1 MTQHFKK
8 IFLIGIFIFLL
19 ILNSIF
25 LSASVVYD
33 SYQETAEIISKDEI
47 HEVIEIFINADKF
60 ENSINLFLVPG
71 VENLQIYMDNKKLE
85 NCEIKEKIGGTEVLC
100 NFEKSFIGKHFL
112 KIEFDSGY
120 PLIKLNQERLMF
132 RSGYEPVAET
142 EEFIFV
148 LKLPLG
154 YIIPED
160 SDKDK
165 SFFISPEADKIYSDG
180 QRIILKWEEKE
191 LNEKFEV
198 SVISEQIA
206 NLFNLNFI
214 LIIALIV
221 GILFYVLYIKK
232 IKKKKQVTAIKRK
245 KGKSKTEILEGH
257 LMESEKK
264 IIDELKNADKK
275 ELWQKQLQLKTDFS
289 KAKLSRIIRNLEAR
303 NIIQKIPFGNTN
315 KIKLKI
321 K

>member
-1 MTQHFKK
+1 
-8 IFLIGIFIFLL
+8 
-19 ILNSIF
+19 
-25 LSASVVYD
+25 
-33 SYQETAEIISKDEI
+33 
-47 HEVIEIFINADKF
+47 
-60 ENSINLFLVPG
+60 
-71 VENLQIYMDNKKLE
+71 MDNKKLE
-85 NCEIKEKIGGTEVLC
+85 SCDAKEKIGETEILC
-100 NFEKSFIGKHFL
+100 DFESPVSGKHFF

-132 RSGYEPVAET
+132 RSGYEPIVET
-142 EEFIFV
+142 KDFLFI

-154 YIIPED
+154 YIIPEEP
-160 SDKDK
+160 DKDET
-165 SFFISPEADKIYSDG
+165 FFINPQADNIYSDG
-180 QRIILKWEEKE
+180 QRIILRWEEKQ
-191 LNEKFEV
+191 LDEKFEI
-198 SVISEQIA
+198 SVISEQITKP
-206 NLFNLNFI
+206 FNLNLI

-232 IKKKKQVTAIKRK
+232 IKKKKQGTAIKRK

-289 KAKLSRIIRNLEAR
+289 KAKLSRVIRNLEAR